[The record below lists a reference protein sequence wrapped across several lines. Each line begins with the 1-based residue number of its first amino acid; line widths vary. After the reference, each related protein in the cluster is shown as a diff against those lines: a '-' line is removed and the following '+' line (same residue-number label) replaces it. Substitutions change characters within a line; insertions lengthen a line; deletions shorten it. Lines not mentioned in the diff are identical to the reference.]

1 MHKAVKE
8 SSEPP
13 VRIDE
18 LADHPDLVETL
29 AGWHWASWGQPGD
42 LRHWIETLRGR
53 AHRDRI
59 PTTFVA
65 MAGDVPIGSVSI
77 VERDMSTHPDLG
89 PWLAAVYVEPA
100 FRGRAVGSELVRR
113 AVRRAAELGAERV
126 YLYTDDAQ
134 VFYERLGWSIVTEE
148 EYEGH
153 HVAVMAIAGSN
164 QLRICY

>member
-1 MHKAVKE
+1 MPKAAGE
-8 SSEPP
+8 GGETP

-18 LADHPDLVETL
+18 LADHPDLVEML
-29 AGWHWASWGQPGD
+29 AGWHWTAWGEPGTLLD
-42 LRHWIETLRGR
+42 WIETLRGR

-65 MAGDVPIGSVSI
+65 MVGEEPIGSVSI
-77 VERDMSTHPDLG
+77 VERDMSSHPDLG
-89 PWLAAVYVEPA
+89 PWLAAVYVAPA

-113 AVRRAAELGAERV
+113 AVWRAAELGAERV

-134 VFYERLGWSIVTEE
+134 VFYERLGWSTIAEE

-153 HVAVMAIAGSN
+153 RVAIMAVECGAGSV
-164 QLRICY
+164 R